1 MGLLDNF
8 KSWVI
13 GAEEDDYEYETEEE
27 MREQRVQETS
37 SYVPPRTHTA
47 QTSTAVRESVGGAVS
62 TTSRN
67 DRVLNISATTKMAVV
82 LVKAEQFNSVV
93 DIADHLKNKMTVVL
107 NLENTEKEVATRMLD
122 FLSGVAFAIE
132 GKIKRVAKDIYLITP
147 YNVEIVG
154 EDLISE
160 LESNGL
166 RFRN

>member
-1 MGLLDNF
+1 MGFLDSF
-8 KSWVI
+8 KSWVT
-13 GAEEDDYEYETEEE
+13 GEEEEDYEYETDEE
-27 MREQRVQETS
+27 MGETQVQE
-37 SYVPPRTHTA
+37 PPYASPRSHPA
-47 QTSTAVRESVGGAVS
+47 QTSTAVRETAGSVPTAA
-62 TTSRN
+62 RN
-67 DRVLNISATTKMAVV
+67 NRVVNISATTKLAVV

-107 NLENTEKEVATRMLD
+107 NLESTEKEVATRMLD

-132 GKIKRVAKDIYLITP
+132 GKIKRVAKDTYLITP

-166 RFRN
+166 RFTD